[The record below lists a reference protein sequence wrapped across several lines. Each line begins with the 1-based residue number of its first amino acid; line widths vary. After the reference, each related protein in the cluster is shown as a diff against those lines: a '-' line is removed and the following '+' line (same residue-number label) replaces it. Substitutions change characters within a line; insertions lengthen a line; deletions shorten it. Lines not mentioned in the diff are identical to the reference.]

1 MRVARIL
8 FVATDGIAPAL
19 RGGAMAVALLIG
31 CAESQDLNSGPK
43 ASVAAPTMRP
53 PAQGENPS
61 QGGQNPAAPAA
72 GSASQPTAGASSPP
86 QDPGMQPSD
95 PVGNDP
101 EPTQAM
107 DECDLDTGWA
117 GDEYC
122 IDPPPAADGFQL
134 HIGPTDYE
142 NPDPQYVLEPGEE
155 MTNNFTAVSGN
166 EQEIFFLY
174 RQFRMRPG
182 SHHMIITAGGQAG
195 SGTDAGFGGRRIGTS
210 NSSVDSPVGGII
222 APENEGV
229 GIPLAA
235 RASLN
240 VSLHSINVSDEAIIR
255 EIWVNFWYRDPES
268 VTETAQQLFATGDP
282 SFVVQPGEDTILG
295 PYTCDI
301 QAEGRMLWFYGHRHA
316 NNRRFSAWRVR
327 DGRRDLFYEGLH
339 WEEPLLL
346 EYTSLIQNPVPDRA
360 RGIEGGWS
368 GILDVR
374 PGDQLE
380 WECHVVNELQTP
392 LRFTNNTYTG
402 EMCIMDAELVG
413 TNCSSA
419 GGFLPPTP

>member
-1 MRVARIL
+1 MRIARIL
-8 FVATDGIAPAL
+8 FIASAL
-19 RGGAMAVALLIG
+19 FAG
-31 CAESQDLNSGPK
+31 CASSEDLDSGVRPSVGAPSRPQPGSGMTGSQPGQD
-43 ASVAAPTMRP
+43 P
-53 PAQGENPS
+53 PA
-61 QGGQNPAAPAA
+61 ATA
-72 GSASQPTAGASSPP
+72 GSASQPTAGSPSAP
-86 QDPGMQPSD
+86 QDPGTQP
-95 PVGNDP
+95 NDP
-101 EPTQAM
+101 TDNEPPPTQAM

-134 HIGPTDYE
+134 HIGPSDYA
-142 NPDPQYVLEPGEE
+142 NPDPQYVLEAGEE

-210 NSSVDSPVGGII
+210 NSSVDSPVGGVI

-240 VSLHSINVSDEAIIR
+240 VSLHSINVTEEPIIR
-255 EIWVNFWYRDPES
+255 EVWVNFWYRDPES

-282 SFVVQPGEDTILG
+282 SFVVQPGQDTILG
-295 PYTCDI
+295 PYSCDI
-301 QAEGRMLWFYGHRHA
+301 QAAGRMLWFYGHRHA
-316 NNRRFSAWRVR
+316 NNRRFSTWRVR
-327 DGRRDLFYEGLH
+327 GGQRDLIYEGLH

-360 RGIEGGWS
+360 AGIEGGWS
-368 GILDVR
+368 GILDVQ

-380 WECHVVNELQTP
+380 WECHVVNELTTP

-413 TNCSSA
+413 TNCTSA
-419 GGFLPPTP
+419 GGGFRPPMP